1 MDLEKIS
8 RFTFLLNIYFK
19 RMLVLINNGIIIMM
33 RLIRMETFGMTS
45 KKKYRI
51 VTLLVSLLICLIVVF
66 LNFLSHEKTQEI
78 YLRQTEATILDLK
91 KDFLKDTVNN
101 IFLEIDA
108 LRANKY
114 NSYHKNTDSRLKRF
128 QDMLNLSDEEFI
140 DYFISNFNDDSNSK
154 MWAAILWDDK
164 TGEIL
169 YNSPELHVSSIDITV
184 KELKSLISSHSEI
197 EKGNI
202 KGIFGVTNSYI
213 DEIVK
218 KEIGD
223 IIRSRKFSNDSYIW
237 VNEVVNYEGGK
248 NYAIRRIHP
257 NLRDTEGDYL
267 STDIEDIKG
276 NLPYLEELEGINKN
290 GEVIS
295 SYYFKKLN
303 SSTISEK
310 VTYARL
316 YKDFDWIIAM
326 GVHLDDIEAYTEKT
340 KLEINA
346 LSSETALRLVA
357 YTFVVF
363 IIGFTI
369 LYIMEKN
376 FILTS
381 TNSYEKQINL
391 DLLTNAYS
399 RRYGEKNLNNFYKHY
414 RSNGEKP
421 AIMMLDIDDFKHIN
435 DKYGH
440 AVGDLVLIEVVKVV
454 NHIIRSSDKLIRW
467 GGDEFIGVF
476 PGLREENI
484 IEFGKKILNGISL
497 IEIKTETGNIGVT
510 ISIGFSYFNESDN
523 SYDDVL
529 KRADAAMYL
538 SKKQG
543 KNRANILL

>member
-1 MDLEKIS
+1 MNFANPPKKMLI
-8 RFTFLLNIYFK
+8 LNI
-19 RMLVLINNGIIIMM
+19 LDIL
-33 RLIRMETFGMTS
+33 
-45 KKKYRI
+45 KKY
-51 VTLLVSLLICLIVVF
+51 
-66 LNFLSHEKTQEI
+66 
-78 YLRQTEATILDLK
+78 
-91 KDFLKDTVNN
+91 
-101 IFLEIDA
+101 
-108 LRANKY
+108 
-114 NSYHKNTDSRLKRF
+114 
-128 QDMLNLSDEEFI
+128 SDENHKLSAKDI
-140 DYFISNFNDDSNSK
+140 
-154 MWAAILWDDK
+154 
-164 TGEIL
+164 GEIL
-169 YNSPELHVSSIDITV
+169 QREYSQTV
-184 KELKSLISSHSEI
+184 DRKAIKRNLMNLIE
-197 EKGNI
+197 
-202 KGIFGVTNSYI
+202 FGY
-213 DEIVK
+213 
-218 KEIGD
+218 
-223 IIRSRKFSNDSYIW
+223 
-237 VNEVVNYEGGK
+237 
-248 NYAIRRIHP
+248 
-257 NLRDTEGDYL
+257 
-267 STDIEDIKG
+267 DIEFS
-276 NLPYLEELEGINKN
+276 ETVRINKN

-454 NHIIRSSDKLIRW
+454 NHIVRSSDKLIRW